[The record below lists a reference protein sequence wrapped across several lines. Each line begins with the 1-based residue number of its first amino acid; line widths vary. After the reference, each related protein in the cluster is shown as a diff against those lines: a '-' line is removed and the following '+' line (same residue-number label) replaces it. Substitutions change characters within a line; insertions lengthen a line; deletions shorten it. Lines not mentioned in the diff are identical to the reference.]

1 MGYDEFVAISGKI
14 VIHIAGYAKAQDFRP
29 SKHDADD
36 FAKYVRGLLV
46 NVEPYLNTLDS
57 YTKRRD
63 LCE

>member
-1 MGYDEFVAISGKI
+1 MDYDKFVALSGKI

-29 SKHDADD
+29 SKHDADN
-36 FAKYVRGLLV
+36 FAKYVRELLI

-63 LCE
+63 LRE